1 MSNIPPYKKKKKFFQ
16 KPIDNPIYILIIV
29 GVQEGGNKMENKL
42 NEKQIAVVKFL
53 TAHKGEAFTL
63 AQIAEGANLD
73 SLKAGTTNTLV
84 KKGIITAHKDAHLE
98 VCPCCGRKTKVS
110 TYEIA

>member
-1 MSNIPPYKKKKKFFQ
+1 M
-16 KPIDNPIYILIIV
+16 YILIIV
-29 GVQEGGNKMENKL
+29 GVQEGGNKMENNKL
-42 NEKQIAVVKFL
+42 NEKQMAVVKFL

-84 KKGIITAHKDAHLE
+84 KKGIIIAHKDAHLE